1 MKKSIVLLFI
11 AFSQICFAATATDTL
26 NVSSKIT
33 DVTVFFSGA
42 QITREVKLNLT
53 KGKHTLFLDKLPQE
67 VNPESIQVKGLDGLQ
82 ILSVKH
88 QFNFQN
94 KSIKKND
101 EKDLE
106 KKIDALKLEADKIRS
121 SIQVFDL
128 EKKLILDNSMLS
140 KENSGTTVST
150 IKEAADFYRSRLNEI
165 NLKKIE
171 LNEQSKGINE
181 KMKEVYIEINKI
193 QSENSKTYSQIYISI
208 DCQQAI
214 NKTLNLTYL
223 ISSAAW
229 EPTYDFR
236 VDEVDKP
243 LNLIYNAKVYQSSG
257 EDWNGVNITLSSNNP
272 SLSGEITKLKR
283 WYVGRENTYN
293 QTTSKSEISAISG
306 NIRDVTNGEPLPF
319 ANIVL
324 ENNGTQ
330 IAGVNADFDGN
341 FTIKPIPAGTYTIII
356 SYVGYD
362 THQEFIKLPANKT
375 IYQDF
380 ALNPGIGIGEVQVIS
395 YKEPLLESDKSTS
408 GYNATKER
416 SMAVRSASD
425 VAKTVGGVYSRDS
438 GYDDLNIRGSRS
450 ASSNT
455 YIDGVKMIGT
465 EVKTLIANSINTT
478 NNIKYTILIPYT
490 IQSDGEDNNI
500 KIKEVDMKV
509 DYLYKTVPKI
519 ETDVFLTANITEWS
533 KLNLLSGNSSIYF
546 QGTFVGESFLDVKE
560 TSDTL
565 SISLG
570 RDQNIIVKREEN
582 KEIYDK
588 RLFTNAVKETQGI
601 DITVRNSK
609 KQSTR
614 IMIEDQYPL
623 SNRKNIDTELLE
635 KSGAKVEEKEG
646 KLTWIIDLAPEETK
660 KLTFSYSVKYPQ

>member
-1 MKKSIVLLFI
+1 MKKSIFLLFI
-11 AFSQICFAATATDTL
+11 TISQICLAATDTL
-26 NVSSKIT
+26 KVTSKIT

-42 QITREVKLNLT
+42 QVTREVKLNLS

-88 QFNFQN
+88 QFNYQN
-94 KSIKKND
+94 KSLKKND
-101 EKDLE
+101 ERDLE
-106 KKIDALKLEADKIRS
+106 NKIEALKLEADKIRS
-121 SIQVFDL
+121 TIQVFDL
-128 EKKLILDNSMLS
+128 EKKMILDNSLLS
-140 KENSGTTVST
+140 KDNSGTTVST

-171 LNEQSKGINE
+171 LNEKSKGINDQ
-181 KMKEVYIEINKI
+181 MKEVYIQINKV
-193 QSENSKTYSQIYISI
+193 QSESSKTYSQIYISI
-208 DCQQAI
+208 DCQQTI
-214 NKTLNLTYL
+214 NKPLKINYL

-243 LNLIYNAKVYQSSG
+243 LNLVYNAKVYQSSG
-257 EDWNGVNITLSSNNP
+257 EDWNGVNITLSSNDP
-272 SLSGEITKLKR
+272 RLSGEITELRR
-283 WYVGRENTYN
+283 WYVGKENTYN
-293 QTTSKSEISAISG
+293 QTTSKSEVSAISG
-306 NIRDVTNGEPLPF
+306 NISDVETNEPLPF

-324 ENNGTQ
+324 ESDGVQ
-330 IAGVNADFDGN
+330 IAGASTDFDGN
-341 FTIKPIPAGTYTIII
+341 FTIKPIPSGTYSALI

-362 THQEFIKLPANKT
+362 THREIIRLPANKT
-375 IYQDF
+375 LYQDF
-380 ALNPGIGIGEVQVIS
+380 ALEPGVALGEIQVIS
-395 YKEPLLESDKSTS
+395 YKESLIEMDKGST
-408 GYNATKER
+408 GYTSKREEIKT
-416 SMAVRSASD
+416 MAVRSAQD
-425 VAKTVGGVYSRDS
+425 N
-438 GYDDLNIRGSRS
+438 DLNIRGSRS
-450 ASSNT
+450 SSSNT
-455 YIDGVKMIGT
+455 YIDGVKMKQNM
-465 EVKTLIANSINTT
+465 EKTLIANSLNTT
-478 NNIKYTILIPYT
+478 NNIKYSILIPYT
-490 IQSDGEDNNI
+490 IQSDGENNNI
-500 KIKEVDMKV
+500 KIKEVDINV

-519 ETDVFLTANITEWS
+519 ETDVFLTANIVEWS
-533 KLNLLSGNSSIYF
+533 SLNLLSGNSSIYF

-560 TSDTL
+560 TTDTL

-623 SNRKNIDTELLE
+623 SNRKNIEAELLE
-635 KSGAKVEEKEG
+635 KNGAKVDEKEG
-646 KLTWIIDLAPEETK
+646 KLTWTIELAPEETK
-660 KLTFSYSVKYPQ
+660 EVTFSYSVKYPN

>member
-11 AFSQICFAATATDTL
+11 AFSQICFAATDTL

-106 KKIDALKLEADKIRS
+106 KKIDALKLEVDKIRS

-128 EKKLILDNSMLS
+128 EKKLILDNSMMS

-171 LNEQSKGINE
+171 LNEKAKGINE
-181 KMKEVYIEINKI
+181 KMKEVYIEINKV
-193 QSENSKTYSQIYISI
+193 QSENSKTFSQIYISI

-214 NKTLNLTYL
+214 NRTLNLTYL

-243 LNLIYNAKVYQSSG
+243 LNLVYNAKVYQSSG

-306 NIRDVTNGEPLPF
+306 NIRDVTNGEPMPF

-380 ALNPGIGIGEVQVIS
+380 ALNPGISIGEVQVIS
-395 YKEPLLESDKSTS
+395 YKEPLIDLENASS
-408 GYNATKER
+408 GYNQSQER
-416 SMAVRSASD
+416 TTAVRSKS
-425 VAKTVGGVYSRDS
+425 VGGIYSRDS
-438 GYDDLNIRGSRS
+438 DYNDLNIRGSRS
-450 ASSNT
+450 SSSDT